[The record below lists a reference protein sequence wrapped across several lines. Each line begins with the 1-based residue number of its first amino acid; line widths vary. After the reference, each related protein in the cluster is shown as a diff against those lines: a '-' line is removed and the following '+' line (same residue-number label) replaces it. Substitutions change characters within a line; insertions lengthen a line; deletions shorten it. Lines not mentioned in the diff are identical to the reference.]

1 MSKLQIKYDEQDYRS
16 LTAEKEV
23 IGCFINNPALV
34 SEYKV
39 VKEDF
44 CNSVAKGVYT
54 AVERLAKDGNQ
65 FIDSDMIEDCLKK
78 YYPSDYRIYQKSQ
91 GINFVGLA
99 VTKCHPMNF
108 EANYNELKKWTML
121 RSFMNQGIDIRDI
134 YDPDDWDDEDSRKKN
149 EAFKDMTLDEIYD
162 KVQTRLKAVDTVSTS
177 NIVLF
182 DPLKEEVPPEV
193 YLIDGLIL
201 DGTVNAIIAGS
212 KVGKSYFLEEMLFC
226 VENRIPWQRRECTQA
241 HCLLVDYELT
251 KAKVQKRCLKLM
263 EKYQTIYPDRE
274 LKMFDICLMVDNWQ
288 KQSVDSILRAIKQ
301 YKEKNPETKLI
312 GLDPFYRFFDGDN
325 ENDNV
330 QVGDCIG
337 KIAGYKQYGL
347 SFIYSHHA
355 SKIGTK
361 EKDPF
366 LACAGASAHSRIVD
380 QAFGLMPKNSD
391 DIYQGVKVTNKGRE
405 DNGGFS
411 LSRDEWGFFTI
422 DVEEEEEIINPM
434 NEKVANL
441 IKKYLSEKKQ
451 AKGRAT
457 IKTMLRAVPEANGLD
472 YRTYDSFGLQIVKQD
487 GQGFNNWTVQLRD
500 NFGGC

>member
-1 MSKLQIKYDEQDYRS
+1 MSKLQIKYDEQAYRS
-16 LTAEKEV
+16 PRAEMEV
-23 IGCFINNPALV
+23 IGCFIKQPELV
-34 SEYKV
+34 NEYRV
-39 VKEDF
+39 LPEDLL
-44 CNSVAKGVYT
+44 NLTVRAIYT
-54 AVERLAKDGNQ
+54 AVERLAKDGNH
-65 FIDSDMIEDCLKK
+65 FIDADMIEDCLEK
-78 YYPSDYRIYQKSQ
+78 YYPSYYRIYQRNQ
-91 GINFVGLA
+91 GLNFVGLCA
-99 VTKCHPMNF
+99 TKCHPMNL

-134 YDPDDWDDEDSRKKN
+134 YDPDDFDDEDGRKKN
-149 EAFKDMTLDEIYD
+149 EAYRDMTPDEIYD
-162 KVQTRLKAVDTVSTS
+162 KVQTRLKAVDNISTS

-226 VENRIPWQRRECTQA
+226 VENRIPWQRRETTQA

-251 KAKVQKRCLKLM
+251 KAKVQKRCMKLM
-263 EKYQTIYPDRE
+263 EKYQAIYPDRE
-274 LKMFDICLMVDNWQ
+274 LNMFDICLMVDNWQ

-380 QAFGLMPKNSD
+380 QAIGLMPKNPD

-411 LSRDEWGFFTI
+411 LSRDEWGYFKI
-422 DVEEEEEIINPM
+422 DEDEEIRNPM

-441 IKKYLSEKKQ
+441 IKKYLNEKKQ

-457 IKTMLRAVPEANGLD
+457 IKTMLKAVPEANGLD
-472 YRTYDSFGLQIVKQD
+472 YNTYGSFGLQLIKQD
-487 GQGFNNWTVQLRD
+487 GQRFNNWTVKIKD
-500 NFGGC
+500 GFGGC